1 MSPGSG
7 YYITPPIAERLV
19 ARAVYQPVDRNSDGH
34 LMSILNYERQDKMK
48 DFFYVEQIIIDG
60 LNTIDH
66 KSPHRTFIG
75 QDYEDIDISSVH
87 RQA

>member
-1 MSPGSG
+1 
-7 YYITPPIAERLV
+7 
-19 ARAVYQPVDRNSDGH
+19 
-34 LMSILNYERQDKMK
+34 MSILNYERQDKMK